1 MIFAI
6 VGEIRF
12 FVGGVAVPQTQVLF
26 SQAGMGRREQQLSV
40 CQKRRETWILKSARV
55 IPNGAR
61 VHPVNAVEALFARIS
76 NGRGWRWLLEGCT

>member
-12 FVGGVAVPQTQVLF
+12 FVWGGRGGSRSPQTQVPF
-26 SQAGMGRREQQLSV
+26 SQAGMGRREQQLSI

-55 IPNGAR
+55 RMAQGFIR
-61 VHPVNAVEALFARIS
+61 LMQLKHYLRE
-76 NGRGWRWLLEGCT
+76 